1 VAKTNT
7 IIGLIVLMLPVIES
21 SLNAQVRVTG
31 HVFAEVVE
39 SIGTSSN
46 TNDWVMLPQSSSAK
60 EFDLGEISLNGG
72 AMAAY
77 DLIVKTNEMTGEAG
91 TQASFLATTD
101 LGDLSYMLDSHG
113 KRVFRLYGSVKEQ
126 SGSQRDKN
134 YSASYHVIFAYN

>member
-1 VAKTNT
+1 MAKTNT
-7 IIGLIVLMLPVIES
+7 IIGLIVLMLPVCES
-21 SLNAQVRVTG
+21 SLIAQVRVTG

-39 SIGTSSN
+39 TIGTSSN
-46 TNDWVMLPQSSSAK
+46 TNDWVTVPQNSSDK

-77 DLIVKTNEMTGEAG
+77 DLIVKTNDMTGETG

-101 LGDLSYMLDSHG
+101 LGNLSYMLDSHG
-113 KRVFRLYGSVKEQ
+113 KRVFRLYGSVKKKLCSETE
-126 SGSQRDKN
+126 KN

>member
-1 VAKTNT
+1 
-7 IIGLIVLMLPVIES
+7 MLPLFEG
-21 SLNAQVRVTG
+21 SLSAQVRVTG

-46 TNDWVMLPQSSSAK
+46 TNGWIVVPKDSSGK
-60 EFDLGEISLNGG
+60 EFDIGEFSLNGG

-77 DLIVKTNEMTGEAG
+77 DLIVKTNDITGEAG

-101 LGDLSYMLDSHG
+101 LGNLSYMLDSHG

-126 SGSQRDKN
+126 LCSEAEKN
-134 YSASYHVIFAYN
+134 YSASYQVIFAYN